1 MRARGIAA
9 FSLFL
14 IAAGAGQL
22 AAATAPVSYLSGA
35 SVYVDAGAREGLAV
49 GDTLVVLRGTRE
61 IARVRVTF
69 ASSHRA
75 ACDTLW
81 TAAPIA
87 VGDVVRYIAAP
98 ASAAAGGAPADS
110 GGLAAR
116 GGAAPA
122 SAAAAPPARRARL
135 RGRVGAGWLS
145 VDSPEGGRFRQP
157 SLALRFD
164 GTGLGDGRADV
175 HFDMR
180 SRRTTRS
187 FSGAGETVE
196 NAGRVYRAALTLR
209 ADGPGLR
216 LVMGRQTSPTL
227 ASVSL
232 FDGALL
238 ERVTPTSSYGV
249 FAGTQPEAIRYGF
262 SSDVVEGGAFV
273 ELHQGP
279 GATERWSLAFGGVTS
294 LDHGHPNRDFAFAQ
308 GGWFSK
314 ALTASF
320 TQELDVNRSWKRAN
334 GEPLLSATSTFATA
348 SAPVTGWLALN
359 AGYDSRRSVR
369 LYRDRL
375 TPETEFDDAYR
386 RGAWVGAQV
395 TPLPRLRL
403 GGDTRT
409 SDGAGRAEAWSL
421 HAEAWRLSRLNGSLR
436 ARYSRFEGGGQVSTL
451 RSFGGGFEPFRAARL
466 DVSGGV
472 RSLRHAEFG
481 VDEHEH
487 WLAVDG
493 DLAFGR
499 AWYLGAGWERDRGD
513 DGELRQVQASLNRRF

>member
-1 MRARGIAA
+1 MRAGGIAA
-9 FSLFL
+9 LSLCL
-14 IAAGAGQL
+14 LAAGAGPL

-35 SVYVDAGAREGLAV
+35 SVYVDAGAREGLAA
-49 GDTLVVLRGTRE
+49 GDTLVVLRGARE

-81 TAAPIA
+81 TSAPIA
-87 VGDVVRYIAAP
+87 VGDVVRYTAAP
-98 ASAAAGGAPADS
+98 AGPAPVAAPDGTGRVTAAAGGLAPATV
-110 GGLAAR
+110 
-116 GGAAPA
+116 PA
-122 SAAAAPPARRARL
+122 GRVRL

-145 VDSPEGGRFRQP
+145 VDSPGGGRFRQP

-175 HFDMR
+175 AFDMR

-187 FSGAGETVE
+187 FSGAGESVE
-196 NAGRVYRAALTLR
+196 NAGRVYRATLALHGP
-209 ADGPGLR
+209 GPGLR
-216 LVMGRQTSPTL
+216 LVLGRQTSPTL

-238 ERVTPTSSYGV
+238 ERVSPTGSYGV

-273 ELHQGP
+273 EFHQAP
-279 GATERWSLAFGGVTS
+279 GAAERWSLAFGGVTS
-294 LDHGHPNRDFAFAQ
+294 LDHGHPTRDFAFAQ

-320 TQELDVNRSWKRAN
+320 TQELDVNRSWKRVG
-334 GEPLLSATSTFATA
+334 GEPMLSATSTFATA
-348 SAPVTGWLALN
+348 SAPVTPWLALN

-409 SDGAGRAEAWSL
+409 SDGAGRAESWSV
-421 HAEAWRLSRLNGSLR
+421 HAEAWRLSRLNATLR
-436 ARYSRFEGGGQVSTL
+436 ARYSRFEGGGQVSSL
-451 RSFGGGFEPFRAARL
+451 RSFGAGFEPFRAARL

-472 RSLRHAEFG
+472 RALRLAEFG
-481 VDEHEH
+481 VDDHEH
-487 WLAVDG
+487 WLGVDM

-513 DGELRQVQASLNRRF
+513 DGETRQVQASLNRRF